1 MPNWPDDLSSC
12 TLEEIFT
19 SEIDNRAWYKELRL
33 QNTALVNNRLAKT
46 ISQDEYVSTRRHTT
60 EAAAN
65 VSAADQSSQ
74 RNYTP
79 RRSLITISC
88 SVRTLPAPCSFEND
102 HALVG
107 FSAFPCGAL
116 W

>member
-46 ISQDEYVSTRRHTT
+46 IIQDEYNLTRRLTS
-60 EAAAN
+60 EA
-65 VSAADQSSQ
+65 SAECK
-74 RNYTP
+74 
-79 RRSLITISC
+79 RRGAILVREITRR
-88 SVRTLPAPCSFEND
+88 VAR
-102 HALVG
+102 
-107 FSAFPCGAL
+107 
-116 W
+116 